1 MSVIRPVRRPGFTLI
16 ELLVVIAIIAILIG
30 LLLPAVQKIREAAN
44 RMKCSNNLKQI
55 GLAIHN
61 YHDTHDG
68 MPPAWKYE
76 PPAPPARPT
85 AVVESWGFNI
95 LPYLEQDNIFR
106 QYNRDRTLYDP
117 ANQALASTQLK
128 IFQCPSTPN
137 GNRLVELS
145 VPANPGGLAGLP
157 AGTLR
162 SGVSD
167 YTVTTGILGAG
178 WCLFMGT
185 PCDPPAAGERHGALA
200 GWSDTPAVA
209 AALGARRLT
218 LGTISDGTSN
228 TILIAELAGTP
239 DVYNRARQKISPL
252 PGAPIPLL
260 GLSYGAGWANPFN
273 GEHWPSGSP
282 FDGNNPHSASGST
295 GPCLIN
301 CSNYNGRG
309 LYSFHTGGVNV
320 LMADGGVR
328 FFRES
333 MSTRM
338 VAFAVTAQKGEVF
351 SAD

>member
-1 MSVIRPVRRPGFTLI
+1 MSSRSRPAFTLI

-55 GLAIHN
+55 GLGIHN
-61 YHDTHDG
+61 YHDTHEG

-76 PPAPPARPT
+76 PPSPPTRMT
-85 AVVESWGFNI
+85 GVVESWAFNI
-95 LPYLEQDNIFR
+95 LPYMEQDNIFR
-106 QYNRDRTLYDP
+106 QYNRNLIMYDP
-117 ANQALASTQLK
+117 ANQALAMTQLK

-145 VPANPGGLAGLP
+145 IPANPGGLPGIP

-162 SGVSD
+162 SGICD
-167 YTVTTGILGAG
+167 YTVTTGVLGAG
-178 WCLFMGT
+178 WCFFMGT
-185 PCDPPAAGERHGALA
+185 PCDPPAGGERHGALA

-218 LGTISDGTSN
+218 LGTITDGTSN
-228 TILIAELAGTP
+228 TILIGELAGTP
-239 DVYNRARQKISPL
+239 DVYNKARQRISPL
-252 PGAPIPLL
+252 PGAPAPANM
-260 GLSYGAGWANPFN
+260 SYGAGWANPFN
-273 GEHWPSGSP
+273 GEHWPSGTP
-282 FDGNNPHSASGST
+282 FDGNNPHAPGSDR

-301 CSNYNGRG
+301 CSNYSGRG

-320 LMADGGVR
+320 LLCDGSVR

-333 MSTRM
+333 MSTRY
-338 VAFAVTAQKGEVF
+338 VAFAITAQKGEVQV
-351 SAD
+351 AE